1 MDGFDLP
8 TKKVKVDFMDEE
20 GTKHTISI
28 DGYITREKIAKI
40 LDYVELMGGAPRTN
54 TLSEL
59 PSPKNLFER
68 IQGIIR
74 SYLPDKMF
82 ISKDVKELHKEIY
95 GDNINLST
103 ISTYLSRLVDKGIL
117 IRSGS
122 SYEWKYVLKSSMVR

>member
-1 MDGFDLP
+1 M
-8 TKKVKVDFMDEE
+8 KVDFLDEE

-40 LDYVELMGGAPRTN
+40 LDYVELMGGAPTTN
-54 TLSEL
+54 TLNEIH
-59 PSPKNLFER
+59 SPKNLFER

-74 SYLPDKMF
+74 SYLSDKMF
-82 ISKDVKELHKEIY
+82 ISKDLKELYKEIY

-122 SYEWKYVLKSSMVR
+122 SYEWKYILKSSMAR

>member
-1 MDGFDLP
+1 
-8 TKKVKVDFMDEE
+8 MDEE

-54 TLSEL
+54 TLNEF

-122 SYEWKYVLKSSMVR
+122 SYEWKYVLKSSIVR